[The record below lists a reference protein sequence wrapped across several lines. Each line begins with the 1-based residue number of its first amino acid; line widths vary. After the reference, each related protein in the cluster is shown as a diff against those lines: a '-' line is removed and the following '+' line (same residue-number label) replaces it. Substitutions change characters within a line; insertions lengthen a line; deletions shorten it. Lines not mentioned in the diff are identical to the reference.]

1 MTNENTTTTPAG
13 KIQKATESP
22 WQPLAFYLGP
32 GDSPPMLDVQN
43 LEVHP

>member
-1 MTNENTTTTPAG
+1 MTNDSTTTTLKAG

-32 GDSPPMLDVQN
+32 GDSPPMPDVQT
-43 LEVHP
+43 L